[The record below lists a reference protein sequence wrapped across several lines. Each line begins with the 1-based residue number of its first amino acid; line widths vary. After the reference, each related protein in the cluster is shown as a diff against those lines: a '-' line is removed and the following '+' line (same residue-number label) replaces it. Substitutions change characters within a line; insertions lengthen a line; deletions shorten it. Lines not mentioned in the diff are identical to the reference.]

1 MPADDPLAGATGGA
15 AMASDDGA
23 PRSPPTPPPPR
34 PVSFS
39 FFFYLAVYVFLL
51 ALLLPRLLPS
61 WPWRAFQRDQF
72 IVCGVLNLDPAPG
85 VFVMTS
91 RLESVSPTHRVL
103 ILPGLATGAFSFR
116 RLYRSLESRG
126 LHVVVLD
133 LPGQGFSPAP
143 PAARGAARVIQEIMN
158 PGAFQQASS
167 PYAPAQEAAAA
178 VARAAEA
185 LGLGVGGGAFHLVLH
200 DSALAAGAAFVAG
213 ANPGTVV
220 RSVTLIDA
228 TASEEPAFPAAIFS
242 VPVVGKLVLR
252 VPPLFRWLLRRFCA
266 RGMGAE
272 DADAH
277 RALMLV
283 KGQARVVE
291 AWKAMNH
298 SFDLA
303 EWRESSEEVR
313 KLPMMVLWSGTW
325 SSRWSSEGKKVA
337 AALPDAKFIHHSG
350 GRWPQ
355 EDAPEEISKV
365 ITEFVTTFEEAAGGY
380 HLSRSF
386 KGFNPFA
393 AERVNYIFQSSI
405 CTSIQF
411 CNLNSKTR

>member
-1 MPADDPLAGATGGA
+1 MIAAFRLPTPLTNAALGPLASSDQTKPKMPVDDPRPLGGATGGA
-15 AMASDDGA
+15 AMASDEGA
-23 PRSPPTPPPPR
+23 PLRPPTPPPPR
-34 PVSFS
+34 PVSLR
-39 FFFYLAVYVFLL
+39 FFFYLAAYVFLL
-51 ALLLPRLLPS
+51 ALLLPRLLPW
-61 WPWRAFQRDQF
+61 WPWSAFQREQF

-133 LPGQGFSPAP
+133 LPGQGFSPTP
-143 PAARGAARVIQEIMN
+143 PPTARGAARVIQEIMN
-158 PGAFQQASS
+158 PGAFQASSS
-167 PYAPAQEAAAA
+167 PYAPAQAAAA
-178 VARAAEA
+178 VARAVEA
-185 LGLGVGGGAFHLVLH
+185 LAYLGGVGPFHLVLH
-200 DSALAAGAAFVAG
+200 DSALAAGAALAAG
-213 ANPGTVV
+213 NPGAV

-228 TASEEPAFPAAIFS
+228 TASEPAFPAAIFD

-252 VPPLFRWLLRRFCA
+252 APPLFRWLVRRFCA

-272 DADAH
+272 DAGAH

-303 EWRESSEEVR
+303 EWRDSSEEVR

-325 SSRWSSEGKKVA
+325 SSRWTSEGMRVA
-337 AALPDAKFIHHSG
+337 AALPDAKFIYHSG

-355 EDAPEEISKV
+355 VSV
-365 ITEFVTTFEEAAGGY
+365 MLNY
-380 HLSRSF
+380 L
-386 KGFNPFA
+386 PF
-393 AERVNYIFQSSI
+393 ILFI
-405 CTSIQF
+405 HP
-411 CNLNSKTR
+411 